1 MPDFELY
8 LERIVELANDIPEIA
23 LASLEYPD
31 ENTVRIS
38 ENLPFVFIEDGE
50 ATYEKI
56 DADMWRI
63 TREVRSLIYTS
74 LVEPETEAT
83 ETTGR
88 VSDRAVLRAYTRQ
101 FMKRSRL
108 QTDGG
113 NIPNGIVNATIATD
127 GGPQTADRK
136 RSIYTA
142 LDIRHRIIYDEQ
154 ISEV

>member
-23 LASLEYPD
+23 LAALEYPD
-31 ENTVRIS
+31 EQTVRMS
-38 ENLPFVFIEDGE
+38 EHLPFVFVEDGE
-50 ATYEKI
+50 ATYEKL
-56 DADMWRI
+56 DSDTWRI

-74 LVEPETEAT
+74 LIEPETEAT
-83 ETTGR
+83 ETEGR
-88 VSDRAVLRAYTRQ
+88 VTDREVLRAYTRQ

-108 QTDGG
+108 QFGDSGV
-113 NIPNGIVNATIATD
+113 NGIFNATIVTD

-136 RSIYTA
+136 RAIYTA